1 MPKDTISSK
10 TGNAPI
16 VRQGHT
22 ATTKHGSDPNMQVKG
37 QRKPRDL
44 KPR

>member
-1 MPKDTISSK
+1 MKESYGSK

-22 ATTKHGSDPNMQVKG
+22 ATTKHGSDPNLKVRG
-37 QRKPRDL
+37 GNSPRDL
-44 KPR
+44 KK